1 VLKLGG
7 HYSISGG
14 YHKAL
19 SEAALRGCTALQIFT
34 KNQNRWQGKP
44 LCEDEVALFKS
55 ERARLG
61 IEVVLAHDSYLINLA
76 SPDSIL
82 WKKSLNAFID
92 EIERAEYLEIENLV
106 FHPGSHMGSG
116 EEEGIE
122 RIARA
127 LNRAIETRED
137 DKVMLLL
144 ETTAGQGTSV
154 GWRFE
159 HLGEIINRVDR
170 QDRLGVCFD
179 TAHAFAAGYELR
191 TREGY
196 EETWRLFDHIVGL
209 HYLKA
214 FHLNDSKKDFNS
226 RVDRHQHIGQGFL
239 GVKPFEYILNDE
251 RFDGLVGCLETPKE
265 GDWDK
270 RNLLTLRRLEQ
281 MPVAKRKPA
290 ARKVAKKTTVKKKV
304 TAKKPIKKKVVAKK
318 PIKKKVTAKKVVKK
332 KVVKKKVVKKPI
344 KKKVTAKKVVKKKV
358 VKKKVVKKPIK
369 KKVTARKV
377 VKKKV
382 VKKKPIKKKV
392 TARKP
397 AKKKVV
403 RKKK

>member
-1 VLKLGG
+1 MLKLGA

-14 YHKAL
+14 HHKAL

-34 KNQNRWQGKP
+34 KNQNRWEGKP
-44 LCEDEVALFKS
+44 LDEEEIALFKS

-82 WKKSLNAFID
+82 WKKSLNALID
-92 EIERAEYLEIENLV
+92 EIERAEYLEIEYLV

-116 EEEGIE
+116 EKKGIE
-122 RIARA
+122 RIACA

-137 DKVMLLL
+137 CKVMLLL

-159 HLGEIINRVDR
+159 HLGEIISRVDR
-170 QDRLGVCFD
+170 RDRLGVCFD

-191 TREGY
+191 TRQGY
-196 EETWRLFDHIVGL
+196 EETWRLFDHIIGL

-214 FHLNDSKKDFNS
+214 FHLNDSKKDLNS

-290 ARKVAKKTTVKKKV
+290 ARKVAKKKTTVKMKV
-304 TAKKPIKKKVVAKK
+304 TAKKPIKKKV
-318 PIKKKVTAKKVVKK
+318 IK
-332 KVVKKKVVKKPI
+332 
-344 KKKVTAKKVVKKKV
+344 
-358 VKKKVVKKPIK
+358 KKPIK

-382 VKKKPIKKKV
+382 AKKKPIRKKVVKKKVIKKKVAKKKPIRKKV
-392 TARKP
+392 TAMKVVKKKVAKKVVKKKATPKKKGCAKKP
-397 AKKKVV
+397 AKKKM
-403 RKKK
+403 